1 MIDVMNS
8 QIGGTHYTDMDI
20 QPWEAMEAWLTPD
33 EYRGYHKATAIGY
46 LARERS
52 KGGSIPLSGT
62 SETSMSCCLN
72 FFMPNPEFRESLG
85 RFALPIFGR
94 ATLLSPCLG
103 RGGDKSVAVPPDAC
117 YCGPASRLTILGT
130 ASALSSW

>member
-46 LARERS
+46 LARERY
-52 KGGSIPLSGT
+52 KGGSDDIRKAHHHLT
-62 SETSMSCCLN
+62 KLIEFLDMFEVSED
-72 FFMPNPEFRESLG
+72 G
-85 RFALPIFGR
+85 V
-94 ATLLSPCLG
+94 
-103 RGGDKSVAVPPDAC
+103 DAV
-117 YCGPASRLTILGT
+117 
-130 ASALSSW
+130 